1 MDAANMVAIARGISL
16 EEMRKSPGIATN
28 ININSPRKLDDLLA
42 DAAIAYAEHGFPV
55 VVSPF
60 TLMGAMAPVTLAAA
74 LSQQNAE
81 ALLGLVLL
89 QAVNP
94 GVPCVYGAFTSN
106 VDLKS
111 GAPAFGTPEN
121 SLANLASGQM
131 ARFYG
136 LPFRISPPNAST
148 CADSQATYETMM
160 GLMTCVLGGGNL
172 IYHSTG
178 WLEGGLLASYEK
190 FILDIEMI
198 QHVVGLL
205 QPIDMSEGALGMDA
219 IAEVLPGGHFFG
231 CGHTMERFREAFYEP
246 LVSDWQSYEN
256 WELAGGLSA
265 EVRATGL
272 WQRALEE
279 YVAPEM
285 DVGVREE
292 LEEYVAKR
300 KEEIGSEEP

>member
-16 EEMRKSPGIATN
+16 EEMRHSPGVATN

-81 ALLGLVLL
+81 ALLGLVML
-89 QAVNP
+89 QAANP
-94 GVPCVYGAFTSN
+94 GAPCVYGAFTSN

-148 CADSQATYETMM
+148 CADSQAVYETMM
-160 GLMTCVLGGGNL
+160 GLLTCVLGGGNL

-205 QPIDMSEGALGMDA
+205 RPIDISEGALGLDA
-219 IAEVLPGGHFFG
+219 IEEVLPGGHFFG
-231 CGHTMERFREAFYEP
+231 CRHTMERFREAFYEP

-256 WELAGGLSA
+256 WELGGWI
-265 EVRATGL
+265 EC
-272 WQRALEE
+272 
-279 YVAPEM
+279 
-285 DVGVREE
+285 
-292 LEEYVAKR
+292 
-300 KEEIGSEEP
+300 